1 MKLKAT
7 ISSLITLASLLVAC
21 DNVSENERLIYVEPA
36 AVNTAVLVEEFSGQ
50 MCVNCPDGAEKLE
63 ELEKQYGEALVVITY
78 HGGYQS
84 INPGE
89 VEGVVGLG
97 TEYGELMEKTYG
109 INGKPCIV
117 VNGKTI
123 NNTVLTWATDIAE
136 ASKRISDVSL
146 TGEAFYDAA
155 SATIQIQI
163 TGACNSVYDGALQVV
178 LTESGIVAPQMLP
191 DNTAD
196 DHYVHN
202 NVLRAT
208 VNGTAGEPFSVS
220 GKDIEGVSKTYTVP
234 VQADWQ
240 PTHMHVVAYVKNGNG
255 EVGQALC
262 LPVKEYTNEN
272 NN

>member
-50 MCVNCPDGAEKLE
+50 QCINCPDGAEKLE

-78 HGGYQS
+78 HGGDQS

-89 VEGVVGLG
+89 YEDVVGLG
-97 TEYGELMEKTYG
+97 TEYGELMEKEYR

-163 TGACNSVYDGALQVV
+163 TGACNSKYDGALQVV